1 MNTRPDRVERDI
13 GRSDLILPGGF
24 GVKLF
29 AECLA
34 AGLLF
39 GLGFLWGPLTIV
51 GIFLDGHAPWTW
63 PVIGAA
69 SLCFG
74 LLMFVYVRHDVKD
87 FIASVE
93 ES

>member
-1 MNTRPDRVERDI
+1 MTVAWSALSAWTRYD
-13 GRSDLILPGGF
+13 
-24 GVKLF
+24 
-29 AECLA
+29 
-34 AGLLF
+34 
-39 GLGFLWGPLTIV
+39 LWGPLTIV

-87 FIASVE
+87 FIASVD